1 LRGRGFGRAG
11 VAAVADLVQDGLAPT
26 VSLYVNDYNERAVKT
41 YEAVGFE
48 RVGTFAT
55 VMV

>member
-1 LRGRGFGRAG
+1 MMGREFPPAGRSTARRAVRGGPPSA
-11 VAAVADLVQDGLAPT
+11 
-26 VSLYVNDYNERAVKT
+26 SLYVNDYNERAVRT

-55 VMV
+55 IMM